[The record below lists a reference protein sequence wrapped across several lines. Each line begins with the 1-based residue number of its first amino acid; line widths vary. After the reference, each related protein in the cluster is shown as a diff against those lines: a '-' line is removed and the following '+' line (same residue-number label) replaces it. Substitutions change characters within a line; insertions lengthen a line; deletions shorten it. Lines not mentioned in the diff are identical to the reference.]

1 MYIYYRL
8 EREGDIKG
16 ALRCYREALADNP
29 QAEPAKT
36 RSAIL
41 TTALEKKVCH
51 INHVTWCHVMYYHL
65 SPSLYTLSMGTSSS
79 TDSLSLDN
87 ELH

>member
-1 MYIYYRL
+1 MYMYHRL

-51 INHVTWCHVMYYHL
+51 INHVMYYHL